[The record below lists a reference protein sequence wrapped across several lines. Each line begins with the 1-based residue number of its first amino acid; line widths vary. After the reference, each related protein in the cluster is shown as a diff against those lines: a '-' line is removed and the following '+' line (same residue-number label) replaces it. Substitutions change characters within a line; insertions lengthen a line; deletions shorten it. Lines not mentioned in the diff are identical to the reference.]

1 MPRFVK
7 CKILKLNGLFRKY
20 MFIVKIFHWKL
31 VRWENNLH
39 LCIVRSIK
47 ERFEHGDHLS
57 DAGYLQGDTDL

>member
-1 MPRFVK
+1 
-7 CKILKLNGLFRKY
+7 